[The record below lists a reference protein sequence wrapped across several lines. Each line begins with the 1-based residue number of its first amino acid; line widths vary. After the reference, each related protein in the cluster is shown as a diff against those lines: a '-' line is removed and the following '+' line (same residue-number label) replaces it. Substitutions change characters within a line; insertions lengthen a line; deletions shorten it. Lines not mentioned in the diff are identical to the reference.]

1 MTLINWKSKESYIQE
16 KVANGEAL
24 DMRRE
29 FFTVKVV
36 EKLKQLDK
44 NNKELTEQ
52 LRQYLQCKDNID
64 RLAQLTILLSKSQ
77 REYTMSQNQKPPI
90 EHDEVV
96 NNLRGL
102 GDEYDI
108 TYNMEDG
115 KLYIAYNGFKA
126 DGKTNSEVIL
136 QFVSVHKHPQKD
148 KLVGLNIDKTR
159 TSEQDGGRSG
169 LLSGL
174 FYIENLPI
182 DLMEELPKVEE
193 KEEKIYISKE
203 IKMDNDTP
211 EHLKGL
217 SGKVQASLRAM
228 TKVTK
233 EGKIYKEDLYGLKAT
248 NPANLKAPMG
258 LSRSE
263 RKEWWDALRKAY
275 PEGFDSG
282 GNWVGFGEPSVSEK
296 PKEDPPSIH
305 KKAVNTYLGLL
316 KETGAGNLITSII
329 DKRVD
334 ERTCFIGR
342 FFEAKK
348 AYAIVSTPTE
358 VGKEAGSAMLFFEK
372 DRTANFVL
380 DGLKKSPSWEAKLEG
395 CQVYKASTLTQ
406 AIRSDRNRTIY
417 FITNAVTALKALG
430 DQAKKEIE
438 DVQYEEVKD

>member
-1 MTLINWKSKESYIQE
+1 MTLINWKSKEFYIQE
-16 KVANGEAL
+16 VVAEGKAL
-24 DMRRE
+24 DMRKE
-29 FFTVKVV
+29 FMNAKVLTKLQQL
-36 EKLKQLDK
+36 EKV
-44 NNKELTEQ
+44 NNELTEE
-52 LRQYLQCKDNID
+52 LAKWNSAKSDIE

-77 REYTMSQNQKPPI
+77 MEYTMNQNQKPPI

-96 NNLRGL
+96 NNLKGL

-108 TYNMEDG
+108 TYNQEDG

-136 QFVSVHKHPQKD
+136 QFISVHKHPGKD

-159 TSEQDGGRSG
+159 TSEFDGGRAG

-182 DLMEELPKVEE
+182 DLMEELPKIED
-193 KEEKIYISKE
+193 KEEKIDIGKE
-203 IKMDNDTP
+203 MKVDSDEP
-211 EHLKGL
+211 EHLQGL

-228 TKVTK
+228 TRVTK

-248 NPANLKAPMG
+248 NPANLKAPQG

-275 PEGFDSG
+275 PEAFDNG
-282 GNWVGFGEPSVSEK
+282 GNWIGYGQPSVSEK

-305 KKAVNTYLGLL
+305 KKAANTSLGLL
-316 KETGAGNLITSII
+316 KETGAGNAITSII

-342 FFEAKK
+342 FFEQKK

-358 VGKEAGSAMLFFEK
+358 VGKESGSAMLFFEK

-380 DGLKKSPSWEAKLEG
+380 EGLKKSASWETRLEG
-395 CQVYKASTLTQ
+395 CQVYKASTLSQ
-406 AIRSDRNRTIY
+406 AIRGDRNRTIY

-430 DQAKKEIE
+430 DQAKQEIE
-438 DVQYEEVKD
+438 EAKYEEIKD